1 MENLLY
7 QYNPWREETFINEAI
22 KPRDKYLD
30 IKQIIVLT
38 GLRRVG
44 KTTLIKLIIEEII
57 NQGVLPKYILYLSL
71 DDYLLHDHSI
81 IEILNEY
88 RKVHKIKLEE
98 KIYLFFD
105 EITYKEN
112 FHIQLKNIYDSQN
125 AKIYTA
131 SSSLSMLRDKKAS
144 LTGRAITLEIKP
156 LYL

>member
-7 QYNPWREETFINEAI
+7 QYNPWWEETFINEAI
-22 KPRDKYLD
+22 KPRDKYLTKLRKYLD

-44 KTTLIKLIIEEII
+44 KTTLMKLVIEEII

-71 DDYLLHDHSI
+71 DDYLLHNNSI

-125 AKIYTA
+125 AKIYY
-131 SSSLSMLRDKKAS
+131 SKRHYS
-144 LTGRAITLEIKP
+144 IP
-156 LYL
+156 